1 MHSVLLRLGEF
12 QLHSYGVCLAL
23 GILFAYGVL
32 VRLGRSR
39 GFSSDRLAN
48 LLALLVVCGLAGA
61 RTFFVVEHWADYR
74 ADPASALRI
83 WEGGLMFY
91 GSIVFGAAALVAH
104 CRITRSPMLPLL
116 DLFAVAVPVGQ
127 AFGRVGCLLNGCCYG
142 RPSDSCLAVT
152 YPRWSI
158 PCVEQ
163 IRAGLLP
170 EDAARS
176 LPVLPSQLFEAA
188 GCLLLFLALLWLY
201 RRLNPPAPHAAG
213 TEAAPEARPVAAVLQ
228 TAGAGLVLA
237 GWLAGYGVLRFLVE
251 TTRADERAHPFGGPL
266 TISQTIG
273 AGCIL
278 LAAALAAFV
287 LFCNR
292 KRPSA

>member
-23 GILFAYGVL
+23 GILCAYGVL

-91 GSIVFGAAALVAH
+91 GSIVFGAAALVLH
-104 CRITRSPMLPLL
+104 CRATRTPVLPLL

-188 GCLLLFLALLWLY
+188 GCLLLVLALLWLY
-201 RRLNPPAPHAAG
+201 RRLNPPAPAEPAH
-213 TEAAPEARPVAAVLQ
+213 PR
-228 TAGAGLVLA
+228 AGLVLA

-266 TISQTIG
+266 TISQAIG
-273 AGCIL
+273 AGCLL
-278 LAAALAAFV
+278 LAAALAV
-287 LFCNR
+287 LVFFR
-292 KRPSA
+292 AKRAVATDGTSR

>member
-104 CRITRSPMLPLL
+104 CRVTRSPMLPLL

-127 AFGRVGCLLNGCCYG
+127 AFGRVGCLLN
-142 RPSDSCLAVT
+142 
-152 YPRWSI
+152 I
-158 PCVEQ
+158 PCIEQ

-287 LFCNR
+287 LLRNR

>member
-12 QLHSYGVCLAL
+12 QLHSYGLCLAL
-23 GILFAYGVL
+23 GILCAYGVL

-91 GSIVFGAAALVAH
+91 GSIVFGAAALVLH
-104 CRITRSPMLPLL
+104 CRATRTPVLPLL

-158 PCVEQ
+158 PCIEQ

-188 GCLLLFLALLWLY
+188 GCVLLFLALLWLY
-201 RRLNPPAPHAAG
+201 RRLNPPA
-213 TEAAPEARPVAAVLQ
+213 
-228 TAGAGLVLA
+228 GA
-237 GWLAGYGVLRFLVE
+237 WLM
-251 TTRADERAHPFGGPL
+251 
-266 TISQTIG
+266 
-273 AGCIL
+273 
-278 LAAALAAFV
+278 
-287 LFCNR
+287 
-292 KRPSA
+292 PS

>member
-12 QLHSYGVCLAL
+12 QLHSYGLCLAV
-23 GILFAYGVL
+23 GILCAYGVL

-74 ADPASALRI
+74 ANPASALRI

-91 GSIVFGAAALVAH
+91 GSIAFGASALVGH
-104 CRITRSPMLPLL
+104 CLATRSPMLPLL

-142 RPSDSCLAVT
+142 RPAGSRLAVT

-188 GCLLLFLALLWLY
+188 GCILLFLALLWLY
-201 RRLNPPAPHAAG
+201 RRLNPPAPAEPPH
-213 TEAAPEARPVAAVLQ
+213 PR
-228 TAGAGLVLA
+228 AGLVFA

-287 LFCNR
+287 LFRNR
-292 KRPSA
+292 KPATA

>member
-1 MHSVLLRLGEF
+1 MHSVLLRLGDF
-12 QLHSYGVCLAL
+12 QLHSYGLCLAV
-23 GILFAYGVL
+23 GILCAYWVL

-91 GSIVFGAAALVAH
+91 GSIVFGAAALVLH
-104 CRITRSPMLPLL
+104 CRATRTPVLPLL

-142 RPSDSCLAVT
+142 RPSGSRLAVT
-152 YPRWSI
+152 FPRWSI

-170 EDAARS
+170 EDAPAAHPVRRPSS
-176 LPVLPSQLFEAA
+176 LAVAQQQTD
-188 GCLLLFLALLWLY
+188 ALQ
-201 RRLNPPAPHAAG
+201 A
-213 TEAAPEARPVAAVLQ
+213 PVAPPHLEHGQNIPLLQ
-228 TAGAGLVLA
+228 AKSLCDGGEIVAA
-237 GWLAGYGVLRFLVE
+237 RLRVALE
-251 TTRADERAHPFGGPL
+251 RADERAHPFGGPL
-266 TISQTIG
+266 TISQTISV
-273 AGCIL
+273 GCLL
-278 LAAALAAFV
+278 LAAALVALALLRARAAAIATDG
-287 LFCNR
+287 
-292 KRPSA
+292 PSR

>member
-1 MHSVLLRLGEF
+1 MAV
-12 QLHSYGVCLAL
+12 
-23 GILFAYGVL
+23 GILCAYGVL

-39 GFSSDRLAN
+39 GFSSDALAN
-48 LLALLVVCGLAGA
+48 LLAILVLCGLAGA
-61 RTFFVVEHWADYR
+61 RAFFVAEHWSWYR

-91 GSIVFGAAALVAH
+91 GSIVFGAAALVAW
-104 CRITRSPMLPLL
+104 CLATRTPPLPLL

-142 RPSDSCLAVT
+142 RPSDSCLAVA

-158 PCVEQ
+158 PCIEQ

-188 GCLLLFLALLWLY
+188 GCVLLFLALLRLY
-201 RRLNPPAPHAAG
+201 RRLDPPTDLPPA
-213 TEAAPEARPVAAVLQ
+213 EAPRPR
-228 TAGAGLVLA
+228 AGLVLA

-278 LAAALAAFV
+278 LAAAIAAFV
-287 LFCNR
+287 LLRNR
-292 KRPSA
+292 KPATA

>member
-12 QLHSYGVCLAL
+12 QLHSYGLCMAV
-23 GILFAYGVL
+23 GILCAYGVL

-39 GFSSDRLAN
+39 GFSSDALAN
-48 LLALLVVCGLAGA
+48 LLAILVVCGLAGA
-61 RTFFVVEHWADYR
+61 RTFFVAEHWGWYR

-91 GSIVFGAAALVAH
+91 GSIVFGAAALVAW
-104 CRITRSPMLPLL
+104 CLATRTPPLPLL

-142 RPSDSCLAVT
+142 RPSDSCLAVS
-152 YPRWSI
+152 YPPFSI
-158 PCVEQ
+158 PYVEQ
-163 IRAGLLP
+163 VQAGLLGKG
-170 EDAARS
+170 AARS
-176 LPVLPSQLFEAA
+176 LPVLPSQLIEAA
-188 GCLLLFLALLWLY
+188 GCVLLFLALLWLY
-201 RRLNPPAPHAAG
+201 RRLDPPTDLPPA
-213 TEAAPEARPVAAVLQ
+213 EAPRPR
-228 TAGAGLVLA
+228 AGLVLA

-266 TISQTIG
+266 TISQAIG
-273 AGCIL
+273 AGCVL
-278 LAAALAAFV
+278 LAAALAALV
-287 LFCNR
+287 LLRNR

>member
-1 MHSVLLRLGEF
+1 MSGFPGDLTVAGIKDGGEDHEGDPAERHRNRSQAQAEQLRARG
-12 QLHSYGVCLAL
+12 
-23 GILFAYGVL
+23 GVL

-61 RTFFVVEHWADYR
+61 RTFFVAEHWADYR

-104 CRITRSPMLPLL
+104 CRLARTPVLPLL

-158 PCVEQ
+158 PCIEQ
-163 IRAGLLP
+163 IRSGLLP

-188 GCLLLFLALLWLY
+188 GCVLLFLA
-201 RRLNPPAPHAAG
+201 
-213 TEAAPEARPVAAVLQ
+213 
-228 TAGAGLVLA
+228 GLVCEMIS
-237 GWLAGYGVLRFLVE
+237 RNS
-251 TTRADERAHPFGGPL
+251 ADRNKYN
-266 TISQTIG
+266 IKDTIG
-273 AGCIL
+273 
-278 LAAALAAFV
+278 
-287 LFCNR
+287 
-292 KRPSA
+292 

>member
-12 QLHSYGVCLAL
+12 QLHSYGLCLAL
-23 GILFAYGVL
+23 GILCAYGVL

-39 GFSSDRLAN
+39 GFSPDRLAN

-61 RTFFVVEHWADYR
+61 RTFFVVEHWAAYR
-74 ADPASALRI
+74 ADPLSALRI

-91 GSIVFGAAALVAH
+91 GSIVFGAAALAAH
-104 CRITRSPMLPLL
+104 CRATRTPALPLL

-142 RPSDSCLAVT
+142 RPSGSPLAVT

-188 GCLLLFLALLWLY
+188 GCVLLFLALLWIY
-201 RRLNPPAPHAAG
+201 RRLNPPSDRPPAGAPG
-213 TEAAPEARPVAAVLQ
+213 PR
-228 TAGAGLVLA
+228 AGLVLA
-237 GWLAGYGVLRFLVE
+237 AYLAGYGVLRFVVE
-251 TTRADERAHPFGGPL
+251 TTRADERAHPFGGAL
-266 TISQTIG
+266 TISQTISV
-273 AGCIL
+273 GCLL
-278 LAAALAAFV
+278 LAAALALLA
-287 LFCNR
+287 R
-292 KRPSA
+292 GRGAPIATDAPSR

>member
-12 QLHSYGVCLAL
+12 QLHSYGLCLAL
-23 GILFAYGVL
+23 GILCAYGVL

-91 GSIVFGAAALVAH
+91 GSIVFGAAALVLH
-104 CRITRSPMLPLL
+104 CRATRTPVLPLL

-188 GCLLLFLALLWLY
+188 GCVLLFLALLWLY
-201 RRLNPPAPHAAG
+201 RRLNPPA
-213 TEAAPEARPVAAVLQ
+213 AVSR
-228 TAGAGLVLA
+228 TRAGLVLA
-237 GWLAGYGVLRFLVE
+237 AYLAGYGVLRFLVE

-266 TISQTIG
+266 TISQAISV
-273 AGCIL
+273 GCLL
-278 LAAALAAFV
+278 LAAALVALALLRARAAAIATDG
-287 LFCNR
+287 
-292 KRPSA
+292 PSR

>member
-12 QLHSYGVCLAL
+12 QLHSYGLCLAV
-23 GILFAYGVL
+23 GILCAYGVL

-39 GFSSDRLAN
+39 GFSPDRLAN

-61 RTFFVVEHWADYR
+61 RLFFVVEHWSWYR

-91 GSIVFGAAALVAH
+91 GSIALGAAALVAH
-104 CRITRSPMLPLL
+104 CLATRTPMLPLL

-188 GCLLLFLALLWLY
+188 GCVLLFLALLWLY
-201 RRLNPPAPHAAG
+201 RRLNPP
-213 TEAAPEARPVAAVLQ
+213 TDRPPAAVSR
-228 TAGAGLVLA
+228 TRAGLVLA
-237 GWLAGYGVLRFLVE
+237 AYLAGYGVLRFLVE

-266 TISQTIG
+266 TISQTISV
-273 AGCIL
+273 GCLL
-278 LAAALAAFV
+278 LAAALVALALLRARAAAIATDG
-287 LFCNR
+287 
-292 KRPSA
+292 PSR